1 MSTNQISISVRGI
14 KPAPWGNNEWNWRK
28 AIADVAR
35 ENYKEEFSSPLEF
48 SVNIVFY
55 LLKSTLDKSD
65 LDNLAKPVLDT
76 LFLPNNPQVKDIA
89 LTGSLFKIDDNRVFK
104 LSLEKLLVS
113 TNQEE
118 GAEIN
123 VSWEE

>member
-28 AIADVAR
+28 AIADAA
-35 ENYKEEFSSPLEF
+35 KEKRIEVVSSLLNF

-55 LLKSTLDKSD
+55 LMKTTLDRSD

-76 LFLPNNPQVKDIA
+76 LFLPNNPQVKDKA
-89 LTGSLFKIDDNRVFK
+89 LTGALFEIDDNRVFK

-118 GAEIN
+118 GAEII